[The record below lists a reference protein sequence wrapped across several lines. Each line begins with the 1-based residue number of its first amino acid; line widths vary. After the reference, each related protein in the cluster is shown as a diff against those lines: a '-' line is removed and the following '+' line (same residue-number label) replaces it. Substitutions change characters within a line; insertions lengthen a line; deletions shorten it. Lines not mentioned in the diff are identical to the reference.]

1 MQFKAI
7 VVNKDEQGYR
17 ASQENMDGEQLR
29 QMGEVL
35 VAVEYSTINYKDAL
49 AITGKAPVVRSFP
62 MVLGIDFCGKVVESS
77 SQQYEPGDAV
87 LLNGWGVGEKHWGG
101 LAQRACVDADWL
113 IPLPDGL
120 TPSQAMA
127 IGTAGYTAM
136 LCVLAIEDHGIEA
149 GSEILV
155 TGATGGVGSIAI
167 SLLAKRGFKVTAST
181 GKPSSTD
188 YLTSLGASEVIDRS
202 TLSEPGKPLA
212 KERWAAAVDTLGGN
226 TLANACSSIKYG
238 AIAAACAMAQSL
250 DFPASVAPFILRG
263 VTLAGI
269 DSVQCP
275 REKRMR
281 AWQQLARDVDML
293 ELSQI
298 ETEIGLSDVI
308 DAATK
313 LSKGLLHG
321 RLVVDVHR

>member
-120 TPSQAMA
+120 TPVRPWPLERPVIRPCCACLPLR
-127 IGTAGYTAM
+127 I
-136 LCVLAIEDHGIEA
+136 
-149 GSEILV
+149 
-155 TGATGGVGSIAI
+155 
-167 SLLAKRGFKVTAST
+167 TASR
-181 GKPSSTD
+181 
-188 YLTSLGASEVIDRS
+188 LAARS
-202 TLSEPGKPLA
+202 
-212 KERWAAAVDTLGGN
+212 W
-226 TLANACSSIKYG
+226 
-238 AIAAACAMAQSL
+238 
-250 DFPASVAPFILRG
+250 
-263 VTLAGI
+263 
-269 DSVQCP
+269 
-275 REKRMR
+275 
-281 AWQQLARDVDML
+281 
-293 ELSQI
+293 
-298 ETEIGLSDVI
+298 
-308 DAATK
+308 
-313 LSKGLLHG
+313 
-321 RLVVDVHR
+321 